1 MEKIKVYL
9 IARIAESEH
18 RRNEEL
24 CGMLDQRFEVFIP
37 HQHNPYNL
45 AQRKIS
51 RDVAEFDYNKIDD
64 SDVGL
69 IREPFGLDCSAE
81 SGYFHAKGKPL
92 VLYIENEGTWQD
104 TWMVKHA
111 ITAFVFP
118 NQNIAD
124 RIRQDETL
132 KNVLMGVVQTPQELS
147 DFVYEIAK
155 TYQR

>member
-18 RRNEEL
+18 SGNEEL

-69 IREPFGLDCSAE
+69 VREPFGMDCSAE
-81 SGYFHAKGKPL
+81 IGYFRGKVKPMI
-92 VLYIENEGTWQD
+92 LYAENEGHWQD

-111 ITAFVFP
+111 ISAFMFP

-124 RIRQDETL
+124 RIRQDGTL
-132 KNVLMGVVQTPQELS
+132 KNVPMRVVQTPQELS

-155 TYQR
+155 NYQR